1 MATLTKKEAAQ
12 VAAMAQVTSK
22 DAARPALGYV
32 SLRKT
37 DKALEVWATDS
48 IRLAL
53 LEIKTPDDESTFGVV
68 SVDAKTLAQ
77 ALKCSS
83 LVSLEVVDTGDGS
96 KTLKVT
102 QAGGDTTE
110 LPEHLNGISHES
122 AARLIGEAR
131 DRGGCVSSLFDPDK
145 LGSLCRVAKSAY
157 GKNTRVS
164 IYTHGMEAAYLS
176 ATDLG
181 RSTLEMLL
189 MPCRR

>member
-1 MATLTKKEAAQ
+1 MVALTKKEAAQ

-22 DAARPALGYV
+22 EATRPALGYV
-32 SLRKT
+32 NLRKT
-37 DKALEVWATDS
+37 DEALEAWATDS
-48 IRLAL
+48 YRLAL
-53 LEIKTPDDESTFGVV
+53 LEIKTPDDESTFGPI

-77 ALKCSS
+77 ALKVSS
-83 LVSLEVVDTGDGS
+83 LVSLEVVDTGDGR

-102 QAGGDTTE
+102 QAGGGGTE
-110 LPEHLNGISHES
+110 IPEHLNGISHES

-157 GKNTRVS
+157 GKNARVS
-164 IYTHGMEAAYLS
+164 IYTHGMDAAYLY
-176 ATDLG
+176 ATG
-181 RSTLEMLL
+181 MKGSTLEMLL

>member
-1 MATLTKKEAAQ
+1 MAALTKKEAAQ

-32 SLRKT
+32 NLRKT
-37 DKALEVWATDS
+37 GKALEVWATDS
-48 IRLAL
+48 IMLAL
-53 LEIKTPDDESTFGVV
+53 LEIKTPDDESTFGTV
-68 SVDAKTLAQ
+68 SVDAKMLAQ

-83 LVSLEVVDTGDGS
+83 LVSLEVVNNGDGS

-102 QAGGDTTE
+102 QAGVSTE
-110 LPEHLNGISHES
+110 IPEHLNGISHES

-145 LGSLCRVAKSAY
+145 LVSLCRVAKSAY
-157 GKNTRVS
+157 GKNARVS
-164 IYTHGMEAAYLS
+164 IYTHGMDAAYLY
-176 ATDLG
+176 ATDMKG
-181 RSTLEMLL
+181 STLEMLL